1 MFQMLNWF
9 SNISLA
15 SGQNISMWK
24 IQNGLSCIFN
34 TVPTDILTTPRNQGM
49 NNNSMTWISQNV
61 LISVQEGLT
70 NYILNT
76 VKSYTDIP

>member
-1 MFQMLNWF
+1 MFQMLNQF
-9 SNISLA
+9 IKISLA

-24 IQNGLSCIFN
+24 MQNSLSCIFN
-34 TVPTDILTTPRNQGM
+34 TVPTDVLATPRNQGM
-49 NNNSMTWISQNV
+49 NNHSMIWISQNV

-76 VKSYTDIP
+76 VGPYTDIP